1 MMKSLSALLLTLSL
15 SANAVELNFN
25 IFEIEDE
32 PLFEDAYEE
41 GSLFMWGEVV
51 HKIPLTKH
59 TTFDMFGEVRSVYGD
74 TEETEY
80 IDQVGV
86 RWVFSF

>member
-1 MMKSLSALLLTLSL
+1 MKSLAAILLTVPLCV
-15 SANAVELNFN
+15 NAVELNFN

-32 PLFEDAYEE
+32 PRYVDVYEE

-59 TTFDMFGEVRSVYGD
+59 TTFDVFGEVRSVYGD
-74 TEETEY
+74 AEETEY
-80 IDQVGV
+80 IDQIGA